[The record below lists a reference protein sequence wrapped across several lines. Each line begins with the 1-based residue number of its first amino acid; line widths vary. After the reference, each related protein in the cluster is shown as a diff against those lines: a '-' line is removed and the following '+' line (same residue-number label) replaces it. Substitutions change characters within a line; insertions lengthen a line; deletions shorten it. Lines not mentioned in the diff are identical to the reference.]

1 MNQIKW
7 KKNKIKSTKKWMRL
21 WQDFQR
27 KECKRFEAKIYK
39 DKKDE
44 LPQNNIYNW
53 TKSLE
58 SAIWNFS
65 LSVIKGY
72 LEVSYIEFERSEG
85 SNKMFS

>member
-44 LPQNNIYNW
+44 LPQNNII
-53 TKSLE
+53 TELSLLKVQYGT
-58 SAIWNFS
+58 F
-65 LSVIKGY
+65 L
-72 LEVSYIEFERSEG
+72 
-85 SNKMFS
+85 